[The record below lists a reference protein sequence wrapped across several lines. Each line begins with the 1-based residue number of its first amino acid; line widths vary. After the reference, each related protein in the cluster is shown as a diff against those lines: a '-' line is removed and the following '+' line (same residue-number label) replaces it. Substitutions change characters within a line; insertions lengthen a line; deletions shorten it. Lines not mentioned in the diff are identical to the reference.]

1 MQLTGSG
8 FTSASVASINGSP
21 RPTTFVSSTSLTCQ
35 VQASDIANPGQFNVQ
50 VTTPAPG
57 GGTSAGMTVAILNP
71 KGTPALSV
79 TPSAASITTAQT
91 LTVAVALNGSNGVPT
106 GTVTLSGGSYTSAP
120 APLSGGTASIV
131 VPAGTLTVG
140 NDTLTATYSGD
151 VNYGQATGSAS
162 VTVTVPPG
170 FTLSASPAMLSVVQ
184 GGQGTSTITV
194 TITDG
199 FSGAVTLS
207 ATGLPTGVTAT
218 FAAGPTAGTQL
229 LTLAA
234 GASAATTAVAVTVGI
249 TGASGSLT
257 ANTTVALTITSE
269 PSFTAGSGSTTA
281 ITLTPGAGTGNTA
294 TINVAAINGFSGTVN
309 LTCSVTTSL
318 ANVNDKPACSLSPT
332 SVSISGST
340 AQAATL
346 TVTTT
351 PASTAYLWPSAG
363 GSVLAFAV
371 LFIRPRRRNIW
382 NACLGL
388 CILFASASVVAC
400 AGGNGGARS
409 AGGNSGTTPGTYTIT
424 VTGTSGVVTAT
435 VGSVALTVQ

>member
-1 MQLTGSG
+1 
-8 FTSASVASINGSP
+8 V
-21 RPTTFVSSTSLTCQ
+21 
-35 VQASDIANPGQFNVQ
+35 
-50 VTTPAPG
+50 
-57 GGTSAGMTVAILNP
+57 
-71 KGTPALSV
+71 
-79 TPSAASITTAQT
+79 
-91 LTVAVALNGSNGVPT
+91 
-106 GTVTLSGGSYTSAP
+106 
-120 APLSGGTASIV
+120 PLSGGAASIA
-131 VPAGTLTVG
+131 VPAGTLPVG

-151 VNYGQATGSAS
+151 GNYGQAAGSAS
-162 VTVTVPPG
+162 VTVTIPPG
-170 FTLSASPAMLSVVQ
+170 FTLSASPATLSVAQ

-194 TITDG
+194 TTISG
-199 FSGAVTLS
+199 FSGNVTLS

-234 GASAATTAVAVTVGI
+234 GASAATTSGIVTVGI
-249 TGASGSLT
+249 SGASGSVS

-269 PSFTAGSGSTTA
+269 ASFTAGSGSTTA

-294 TINVAAINGFSGTVN
+294 TINVAGTNGFSGTVN

-318 ANVNDKPACSLSPT
+318 SNVNDKPVCSLSPT

-363 GSVLAFAV
+363 GTFLAFAM
-371 LFIRPRRRNIW
+371 LFMRPRRRNIW
-382 NACLGL
+382 NACLAL
-388 CILFASASVVAC
+388 SILLASAGVIAC
-400 AGGNGGARS
+400 GGGSSGGSGTA
-409 AGGNSGTTPGTYTIT
+409 GNSGTTPGTYTIT

-435 VGSVALTVQ
+435 VGSVTLTVQ